1 MRRHPGV
8 GADLLQGIAGFGA
21 VRVASLAHHE
31 RFDGRGY
38 PLGIA
43 GTDVPIEARL
53 ICAVDAS
60 DAMTSERPYRRALSH
75 AEAIEQLGLGAGTR
89 FDPVVVEAVEGALG

>member
-21 VRVASLAHHE
+21 VRMASLAHHE

-60 DAMTSERPYRRALSH
+60 DATTSERPYRRALSH
-75 AEAIEQLGLGAGTR
+75 AEPSSNSVWGPGRGSIR
-89 FDPVVVEAVEGALG
+89 